1 MRTVCDYLNI
11 RMKDVMAIGDNY
23 NDLQL
28 IKSVG
33 LGIAMGN
40 AEDAVKNV
48 ADDITDTNEEDG
60 VASASIIFYGF
71 R

>member
-1 MRTVCDYLNI
+1 
-11 RMKDVMAIGDNY
+11 MAIGDNY